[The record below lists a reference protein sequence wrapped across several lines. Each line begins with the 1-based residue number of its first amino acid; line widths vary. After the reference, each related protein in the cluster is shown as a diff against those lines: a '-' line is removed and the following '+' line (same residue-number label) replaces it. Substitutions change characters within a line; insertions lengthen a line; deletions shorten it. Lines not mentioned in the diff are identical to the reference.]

1 MTSLKPL
8 FASLALATFAT
19 VAAAGCAVDA
29 NEPGADADAADS
41 NVSEEE
47 LNALS
52 KQFIGSY
59 SWAAGTTF
67 VDFEKLT
74 LEGNGDYSANVDSGL
89 VNPAVRCV
97 RFPCTLPEAGKWS
110 AFKSGGKTKIR
121 FNPDTAGKPSRS
133 YWATVSPDSLT
144 LTRNL
149 QTTTLAKNAT
159 ITCANVRCAAGTHCE
174 MKGINGGAIP
184 VCLNDPPT
192 STCANVKC
200 SAGFHCEM
208 KGLNG
213 GAAPVCIKDAQTACK
228 TTGCSGQICS
238 DKDMFT
244 TCEFRPEYACYRAAQ
259 CARQADGNCGWTQ
272 TAELTACLA
281 NP

>member
-1 MTSLKPL
+1 MTASLKTL

-29 NEPGADADAADS
+29 NEPSADDDAADS
-41 NVSEEE
+41 NVSEAE
-47 LNALS
+47 LSALS
-52 KQFIGSY
+52 KQFVGSY
-59 SWAAGTTF
+59 SWTSGTNF
-67 VDFEKLT
+67 VDFEKVT
-74 LEGNGDYSANVDSGL
+74 LEADGDYTANVDSGL
-89 VNPAVRCV
+89 VNPAVRCI

-121 FNPDTAGKPSRS
+121 FNPKAAGKPSRS
-133 YWATVSPDSLT
+133 YWASVSPDSLT

-149 QTTTLAKNAT
+149 QTTVLAKKAT

-174 MKGINGGAIP
+174 MKGINGGAVP
-184 VCLNDPPT
+184 VCIQDAPT

-200 SAGFHCEM
+200 SAGFHCEE
-208 KGLNG
+208 
-213 GAAPVCIKDAQTACK
+213 GAVPNQPHCVADKPACK
-228 TTGCSGQICS
+228 TTGCSGQICA

-244 TCEFRPEYACYRAAQ
+244 TCEFRPEYACYQQAT
-259 CARQADGNCGWTQ
+259 CARQANGSCGWTQ
-272 TAELTACLA
+272 TPELTACLA

>member
-1 MTSLKPL
+1 MTFKTL
-8 FASLALATFAT
+8 FASLAFATFAT
-19 VAAAGCAVDA
+19 VAAVGCAATDESA
-29 NEPGADADAADS
+29 TDDDAADS
-41 NVSEEE
+41 NVSQEE

-52 KQFIGSY
+52 KQFIGAY
-59 SWAAGTTF
+59 DWTAGSTF

-74 LEGNGDYSANVDSGL
+74 LEGNGDYTASVDSNL
-89 VNPAVRCV
+89 VNPNVRCV

-121 FNPDTAGKPSRS
+121 FNPNAAGKPSRS

-149 QTTTLAKNAT
+149 QTTVLAKKAT

-184 VCLNDPPT
+184 VCIQDAPT

-200 SAGFHCEM
+200 SAGFHCEE
-208 KGLNG
+208 GTVPNQPHCV
-213 GAAPVCIKDAQTACK
+213 ADAQAACK

-238 DKDMFT
+238 DKDVFT
-244 TCEFRPEYACYRAAQ
+244 TCEFRPEYACYRTAK
-259 CARQADGNCGWTQ
+259 CARQANGNCGWTQ